1 MIDQM
6 DMMSVVQ
13 KYRGDAVVIPVER
26 AAVAWPQVSAYPQRD
41 VSPSVMGK
49 ASSFALGL
57 SLAQPDTKVI
67 VFDGDGSLEMNLG
80 TLVTIANKPPQN
92 LYHFVLENG
101 MYATTGGQ
109 PIPGRD
115 KISFTAMARAA
126 GYAAAYDFDNLE
138 DLATQVERILAEP
151 GPVLVCVKSTPNPR
165 LRGQRGQEM
174 SGGRRT
180 ITEAITELRRDL
192 GVLSS

>member
-1 MIDQM
+1 MIDQS

-13 KYRGDAVVIPVER
+13 KHRGNAVVIPVER
-26 AAVAWPQVSAYPQRD
+26 ANVAWPQFSTYQQRD
-41 VSPSVMGK
+41 ASPSAMGK

-57 SLAQPDTKVI
+57 CHAQPDTKVI

-80 TLVTIANKPPQN
+80 TLVTIGNKPPRN
-92 LYHFVLENG
+92 LYHFVLANG

-115 KISFTAMARAA
+115 IISFTGMAKAT

-138 DLATQVERILAEP
+138 DFATQVERILNEP
-151 GPVLVCVKSTPNPR
+151 GPVLVCVKTTPNPR
-165 LRGQRGQEM
+165 LGGQRAQEM
-174 SGGRRT
+174 GSRRRRNVAD
-180 ITEAITELRRDL
+180 AISELRKDL
-192 GVLSS
+192 GVA